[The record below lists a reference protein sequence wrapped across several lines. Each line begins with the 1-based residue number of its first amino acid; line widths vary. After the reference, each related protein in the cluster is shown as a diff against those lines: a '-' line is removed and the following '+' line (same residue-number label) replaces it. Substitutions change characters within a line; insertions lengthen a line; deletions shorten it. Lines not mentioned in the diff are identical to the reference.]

1 MSLIAQ
7 LRKQNPVV
15 LTVANMVTPADVA
28 NGLNV
33 LGASPIMSK
42 APEEAEDMVKIAQ
55 AVTINLGTIEA
66 EQRKEMAAVMD
77 AAQFLEV
84 PAVFDPVACAGSAYR
99 TQVANELLNKY
110 HFACIRGNA
119 GEIAAL
125 AGINWQS
132 HGIDAGSGD
141 GDLTKIA
148 QKCAQK
154 YHTVVAMTGVVDII
168 TDGQK
173 VIKVPFGSPLF
184 AVHVGT
190 GDMLS
195 SIIAVFIGLG
205 GDVLEATSQAC
216 LVFALAG
223 QAAAETAKTPSR
235 WYNQFLDNL
244 YQANDQLIESW
255 QKELQKE
262 D

>member
-55 AVTINLGTIEA
+55 AVTINLGTVEA
-66 EQRKEMAAVMD
+66 AQRKEMLAVMD

-99 TQVANELLNKY
+99 TQVANELLSKY

-125 AGINWQS
+125 AGIDWQS

-141 GDLTKIA
+141 GDLTAIA

-154 YHTVVAMTGVVDII
+154 YQTVVAMTGAVDII

-195 SIIAVFIGLG
+195 SIIAAFIGLG
-205 GDVLEATSQAC
+205 GSGLEAAATAC
-216 LVFALAG
+216 EVFSLAG
-223 QAAAETAKTPSR
+223 QAAGMTCFWTIFTKPMI
-235 WYNQFLDNL
+235 N
-244 YQANDQLIESW
+244 
-255 QKELQKE
+255 
-262 D
+262 